1 LLNLALRLGI
11 PIWGAPLVAPAV
23 EPWRRQARR
32 LHRGVRRAARKPP
45 NERLVAT
52 GQEALDAAA
61 RHAPDIA
68 VLDVEM
74 PGMDGVTVAERITET
89 QPGVRCVM
97 LTRHARP
104 GVLRRALAA
113 GAKGFVPNSA
123 PASLLAD
130 VIRRVFAGGRYVDSD
145 VAAQALS
152 DATCPLTERERD
164 LLRRVGDTT
173 TAAQLGAVLH
183 LSPGTVRN
191 YLSSAMTKL
200 GARNRAEAARIAR
213 DYGWI

>member
-1 LLNLALRLGI
+1 MITVLLADD
-11 PIWGAPLVAPAV
+11 
-23 EPWRRQARR
+23 
-32 LHRGVRRAARKPP
+32 
-45 NERLVAT
+45 ERLTRGAIAALLGLEPDLDVVAQAST
-52 GQEALDAAA
+52 GDEALDAAR
-61 RHAPDIA
+61 RHAPDVA

-74 PGMDGVTVAERITET
+74 PGMDGVAVAERITET
-89 QPGVRCVM
+89 HPGTRCVM

-104 GVLRRALAA
+104 GVLRRALSAS
-113 GAKGFVPNSA
+113 AKGFVPKSA

-130 VIRRVFAGGRYVDSD
+130 VIRRVSAGGRYVDSD
-145 VAAQALS
+145 IAAQALS
-152 DATCPLTERERD
+152 DAACPLTDRERD
-164 LLRRVGDTT
+164 LLRRVDDTA

>member
-1 LLNLALRLGI
+1 MITVLLADDEQLTREAIAALLGMEPDLDVVAQASTGPEALA
-11 PIWGAPLVAPAV
+11 AV
-23 EPWRRQARR
+23 T
-32 LHRGVRRAARKPP
+32 RRA
-45 NERLVAT
+45 
-52 GQEALDAAA
+52 
-61 RHAPDIA
+61 PDVA

-74 PGMDGVTVAERITET
+74 PGMDGVAVAERITET
-89 QPGVRCVM
+89 RLDTRCVM

-113 GAKGFVPNSA
+113 GAKGFVPKSA
-123 PASLLAD
+123 PASLLAE
-130 VIRRVFAGGRYVDSD
+130 VIRRVAAGGRYVDSD
-145 VAAQALS
+145 IAAQALS
-152 DATCPLTERERD
+152 NAACPLTEHQRD
-164 LLRRVGDTT
+164 LLRHIGDTTTT

-200 GARNRAEAARIAR
+200 GADSRAEAVRIAR

>member
-1 LLNLALRLGI
+1 MITVLLADDEQLTRGAVAALLGLE
-11 PIWGAPLVAPAV
+11 ADLDVVA
-23 EPWRRQARR
+23 QAST
-32 LHRGVRRAARKPP
+32 A
-45 NERLVAT
+45 
-52 GQEALDAAA
+52 QEALAAA
-61 RHAPDIA
+61 TRHTPDVA

-74 PGMDGVTVAERITET
+74 PGTEDALDGVAVAERISQTL
-89 QPGVRCVM
+89 PGIRCVM

-113 GAKGFVPNSA
+113 GAKGFVPKSA

-130 VIRRVFAGGRYVDSD
+130 VVRRVFAGGRYVDSD
-145 VAAQALS
+145 IAAQALS
-152 DATCPLTERERD
+152 EAACPLTERERD
-164 LLRRVGDTT
+164 LLRHVGDPA
-173 TAAQLGAVLH
+173 TATAVQLGAVLH

-200 GARNRAEAARIAR
+200 GARSRAEAASIAR

>member
-1 LLNLALRLGI
+1 MITVLLADDEQLTRGAIAALLGLE
-11 PIWGAPLVAPAV
+11 PDLDVVA
-23 EPWRRQARR
+23 QAS
-32 LHRGVRRAARKPP
+32 
-45 NERLVAT
+45 T
-52 GQEALDAAA
+52 GQDALDAAT
-61 RHAPDIA
+61 RHAPDVA

-74 PGMDGVTVAERITET
+74 PGLDGVAVAERITET
-89 QPGVRCVM
+89 LPGTRCVM

-113 GAKGFVPNSA
+113 GAKGFVPKSA

-145 VAAQALS
+145 LAAQALS
-152 DATCPLTERERD
+152 DAACPLTERERD
-164 LLRRVGDTT
+164 LLRHIDDIT

-200 GARNRAEAARIAR
+200 GAHSRAEAARIAR

>member
-1 LLNLALRLGI
+1 MITVLLADDEQLTRGAIAALLGLE
-11 PIWGAPLVAPAV
+11 PDLDVVA
-23 EPWRRQARR
+23 QAS
-32 LHRGVRRAARKPP
+32 
-45 NERLVAT
+45 T

-61 RHAPDIA
+61 RHAPDVA

-74 PGMDGVTVAERITET
+74 PGMDGVTVAARITET
-89 QPGVRCVM
+89 RPGTRCVM

-113 GAKGFVPNSA
+113 GARGFVPKSA

-130 VIRRVFAGGRYVDSD
+130 VIRRVAAGGRYVDSD
-145 VAAQALS
+145 IAAQALS
-152 DATCPLTERERD
+152 DAACPLTERERD

-173 TAAQLGAVLH
+173 TTTTAAQLGAALH

-200 GARNRAEAARIAR
+200 GARSRTEAARIAR